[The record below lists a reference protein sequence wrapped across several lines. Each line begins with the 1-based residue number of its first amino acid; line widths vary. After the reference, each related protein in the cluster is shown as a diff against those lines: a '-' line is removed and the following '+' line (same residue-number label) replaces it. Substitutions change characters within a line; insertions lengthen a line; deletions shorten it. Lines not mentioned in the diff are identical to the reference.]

1 MEILCIL
8 SIILI
13 TQMHQVKILLE
24 DSPSSQ
30 KLCDYYYFVVVLKS
44 LSFFNAVIVLTCS
57 CAIPEGERHDN

>member
-30 KLCDYYYFVVVLKS
+30 KLCDYYLLLF
-44 LSFFNAVIVLTCS
+44 
-57 CAIPEGERHDN
+57 